1 MICHVLRT
9 LLTCLALALSL
20 GATAAP
26 DVNQASAAE
35 LEAVKGIGP
44 AMSAKI
50 TTARQQGP
58 FKNWA
63 DLVDRVGGV
72 GPGNASRFSQA
83 GLTVGGSAYD
93 GAAPAP
99 KGEKEA
105 KAPKARKDGTE
116 GKADKAEKT
125 KKGSKTETPAA

>member
-1 MICHVLRT
+1 MICHALRT

-63 DLVDRVGGV
+63 DLVERVSGL
-72 GPGNASRFSQA
+72 GPANAARLSQA
-83 GLTVGGSAYD
+83 GLTVA
-93 GAAPAP
+93 GAAYSAAAEPPAKP
-99 KGEKEA
+99 
-105 KAPKARKDGTE
+105 AR
-116 GKADKAEKT
+116 DKK
-125 KKGSKTETPAA
+125 PAAANDARPAARP